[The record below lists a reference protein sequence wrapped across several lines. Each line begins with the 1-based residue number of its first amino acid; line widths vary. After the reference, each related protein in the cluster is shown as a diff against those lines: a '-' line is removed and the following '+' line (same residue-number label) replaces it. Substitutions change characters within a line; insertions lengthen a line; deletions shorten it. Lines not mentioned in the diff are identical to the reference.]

1 MQVTY
6 FANISAKT
14 NLSAKSFLPVF
25 MGPRWVRFIELKKAK
40 KSCDTATLRMKFQI
54 TSVVDL
60 DPDPDWSGTLA
71 WIWIRNYCYGS
82 ESSKISDK
90 RRLNCWLA
98 VPNYVI
104 KDAKLTG
111 YAQTSFRFDVKNMYC
126 RKNQGGDFPFNIL
139 NFCSNH
145 RNQSCLEAQWLT

>member
-1 MQVTY
+1 M
-6 FANISAKT
+6 
-14 NLSAKSFLPVF
+14 L
-25 MGPRWVRFIELKKAK
+25 
-40 KSCDTATLRMKFQI
+40 
-54 TSVVDL
+54 
-60 DPDPDWSGTLA
+60 
-71 WIWIRNYCYGS
+71 WIRIRIDPELWPGSGSGIIVTDS

-111 YAQTSFRFDVKNMYC
+111 YAQTFFRFDVKNMYC